1 MVTVIFFYST
11 QVHRVLML
19 ASLFIGV
26 VGVAM
31 VFIGHAHEDNPK
43 GLIEL
48 GSSNV
53 SMVILYAMNHAN

>member
-1 MVTVIFFYST
+1 
-11 QVHRVLML
+11 ML

-53 SMVILYAMNHAN
+53 SMVILYAVNHAN

>member
-1 MVTVIFFYST
+1 
-11 QVHRVLML
+11 ML

-31 VFIGHAHEDNPK
+31 VFIGHAQTDNPR

-48 GSSNV
+48 GSGNV
-53 SMVILYAMNHAN
+53 SVLRLVAIEDY